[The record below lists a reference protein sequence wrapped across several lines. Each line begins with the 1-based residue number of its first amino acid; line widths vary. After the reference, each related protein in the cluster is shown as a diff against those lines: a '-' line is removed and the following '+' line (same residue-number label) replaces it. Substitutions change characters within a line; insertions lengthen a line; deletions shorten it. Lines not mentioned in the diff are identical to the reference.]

1 MEPITPISAYEHPI
15 GSLEISMD
23 EKKFFG
29 DGSVSDHP
37 TTILN
42 PSHLSVYGNN
52 IAFPDIDHEGS
63 IETFSNYGD
72 NEGISSTLTL
82 DSNDNRNSSRE
93 RSKHFRH
100 LASFDDI

>member
-1 MEPITPISAYEHPI
+1 M
-15 GSLEISMD
+15 
-23 EKKFFG
+23 G

-42 PSHLSVYGNN
+42 PSYLSVYGNTN
-52 IAFPDIDHEGS
+52 AFPDIDNDGS

-72 NEGISSTLTL
+72 NDGILSTLTL
-82 DSNDNRNSSRE
+82 DSNDNRRQNGSRE